1 MSLAFAL
8 LVTFA
13 LLLALV
19 AVIYNL
25 GTGRNLFDAINNAAF
40 LYSLH
45 RRQYMRGRWAA
56 IKETWKEIHER
67 P

>member
-1 MSLAFAL
+1 MSLLIAL
-8 LVTFA
+8 VIAFA

-25 GTGRNLFDAINNAAF
+25 STGRNLFDALDNAAF

-45 RRQYMRGRWAA
+45 RNQYLRGRWASIVA
-56 IKETWKEIHER
+56 TWKEIYER